1 MQAIAGDVQLG
12 AARRLVVVASGV
24 CAEWMRK
31 RLPTRSAL
39 REISRLLCSETVIN
53 DGFSGLFGAKD
64 GTLYATTTENGV
76 LTVYR
81 KGVSRP
87 TPPRRSRA
95 APARRVVECRH
106 QGLRQACV

>member
-1 MQAIAGDVQLG
+1 MQAIAGDVQLD

-64 GTLYATTTENGV
+64 GTLYATTTR
-76 LTVYR
+76 TA
-81 KGVSRP
+81 S
-87 TPPRRSRA
+87 
-95 APARRVVECRH
+95 
-106 QGLRQACV
+106 